1 MLFFRHEAKLPAEE
15 DEARPYARFPCT
27 PQDQDGEACYP
38 APDAQGSRPLG
49 SLMPASYRLSRTDFT
64 RMRGFM
70 RVHGTLFSLSFGT
83 LPERKSPGFACV
95 VSAKTAPRAN
105 ARNRIKRQVREAMR
119 GAVSRLPQGTIL
131 VFHAKK
137 PATGADAASI
147 RAEIFALARKSGNSI
162 D

>member
-1 MLFFRHEAKLPAEE
+1 
-15 DEARPYARFPCT
+15 
-27 PQDQDGEACYP
+27 
-38 APDAQGSRPLG
+38 
-49 SLMPASYRLSRTDFT
+49 
-64 RMRGFM
+64 MRGFM